1 MHNELGKASILMLA
15 EVKNIYF
22 NSLRIKITYSPYLP
36 FTFSSFLQLL
46 FIQHRHQYDS
56 DYDTNIQ
63 FGLILQR
70 KLILVLHLH
79 LVFSGNIELE
89 KNPVVI
95 IFRLSK
101 KKFNGT
107 APQNLSE

>member
-1 MHNELGKASILMLA
+1 MHNELEKASILILT

-22 NSLRIKITYSPYLP
+22 NSLPIKVTYSPYLP
-36 FTFSSFLQLL
+36 FTVSFFLQLL

-70 KLILVLHLH
+70 KLILVLHVH

-89 KNPVVI
+89 KNPDII
-95 IFRLSK
+95 IFRHSQ